1 MQTILTPKQ
10 AEISILKTRLDAL
23 EETHAFIAMYYAF
36 RAAQLLDEW
45 RLAEEEAGDE
55 ERAKAMH
62 LAYRRVKEMADEF
75 HAKSMLGI
83 GDIT

>member
-55 ERAKAMH
+55 ERATSSTRSPCWGSETSRERA
-62 LAYRRVKEMADEF
+62 
-75 HAKSMLGI
+75 
-83 GDIT
+83 